1 MEIMKEPREST
12 VRRNMHE
19 RFVAENT
26 SFLCIEAQGVKI
38 ADYKIYINGN
48 IHSTAVFDEKSANGQ
63 YIRLPPKEYKVV
75 IREADVNKSDRKESN
90 TMCFTLK
97 DKQEMKLIL
106 ELQNN
111 NLVLS
116 VASANK

>member
-1 MEIMKEPREST
+1 MG
-12 VRRNMHE
+12 E

-26 SFLCIEAQGVKI
+26 SFLCIEAQGVNI

-48 IHSTAVFDEKSANGQ
+48 IHGTAAFDEKPINGQ
-63 YIRLPPKEYKVV
+63 YIRLAPKEHKVV
-75 IREADVNKSDRKESN
+75 VREADVNMPDRKESN
-90 TMCFTLK
+90 AMCFTLK
-97 DKQEMKLIL
+97 DKQEMKLIF
-106 ELQNN
+106 EIQNN

>member
-1 MEIMKEPREST
+1 MKEPREST
-12 VRRNMHE
+12 VRREMHE

-26 SFLCIEAQGVKI
+26 SFLCVEAQGINI

-48 IHSTAVFDEKSANGQ
+48 IHGTATFDEKPVNGQ
-63 YIRLPPKEYKVV
+63 YVRLVPKEYKVIV
-75 IREADVNKSDRKESN
+75 RESDVNKPDRKESN

-97 DKQEMKLIL
+97 DKQEMKLVVV
-106 ELQNN
+106 LQNN

-116 VASANK
+116 AASANKKG